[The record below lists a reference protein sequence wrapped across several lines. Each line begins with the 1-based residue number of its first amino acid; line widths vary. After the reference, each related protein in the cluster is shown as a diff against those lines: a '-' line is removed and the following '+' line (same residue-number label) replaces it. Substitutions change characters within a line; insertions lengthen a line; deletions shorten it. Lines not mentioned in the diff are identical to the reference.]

1 MVVAITISSTL
12 GVYVAIRKTIQYTR
26 PPVNRLVRTG
36 DIELVDYIEPSHPQQ
51 AYTHLDLL
59 EPQFEINLDFSRVP
73 SYHTIDRW
81 NINCC
86 LENSI
91 NLDYIWIILIC
102 FLILILIWKYIFK
115 LNVISLK
122 NISQLFYPC

>member
-1 MVVAITISSTL
+1 MLSSNIIIITATVTISSTL
-12 GVYVAIRKTIQYTR
+12 GVYVVIRKIIQYTR
-26 PPVNRLVRTG
+26 PPVNTLVRSG
-36 DIELVDYIEPSHPQQ
+36 DIELVDYIEPTQPQQ

-59 EPQFEINLDFSRVP
+59 EPQFDTNLDYWRVP

-91 NLDYIWIILIC
+91 NLDYIWIIFLC
-102 FLILILIWKYIFK
+102 FLILMLFFIIRKYVFT
-115 LNVISLK
+115 
-122 NISQLFYPC
+122 PC